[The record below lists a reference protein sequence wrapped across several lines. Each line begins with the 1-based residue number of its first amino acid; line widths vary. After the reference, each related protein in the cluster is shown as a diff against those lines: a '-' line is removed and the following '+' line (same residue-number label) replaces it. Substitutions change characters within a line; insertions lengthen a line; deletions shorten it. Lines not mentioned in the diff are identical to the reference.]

1 MEEKENLIKIDKVRQ
16 KLKDEKKQIL
26 NDIEKIL
33 KKPKRRKSA
42 LLEPEITYKNAEEI
56 GALNYAKKRLE
67 INEITFNHCLKN
79 IEEHKK
85 ELEELLKERNTENFK
100 AMKRTNPRFRQVLN
114 LIDFYERAI
123 YKCQNALMGI
133 FNNYWWKTHF

>member
-1 MEEKENLIKIDKVRQ
+1 MR
-16 KLKDEKKQIL
+16 KKQIL

-33 KKPKRRKSA
+33 KRPKRRKAA
-42 LLEPEITYKNAEEI
+42 LLEPKITYKNAEEI

-67 INEITFNHCLKN
+67 TNEITFQHCLKN

-85 ELEELLKERNTENFK
+85 ELEELLKERNTVSFNE
-100 AMKRTNPRFRQVLN
+100 MKRTNPRFRYVMN
-114 LIDFYERAI
+114 AIVFREKEI

-133 FNNYWWKTHF
+133 FNNYWWKTHFKNL